1 MRLGQMARKLAMAPS
16 EIVQYLASQQS
27 VIEEN
32 SNIRLTD
39 TQVELLL
46 RKFAPDLING
56 HKPDPLPEP
65 DRADEV
71 VEISVPDAISQI
83 DEIPQETSVTA
94 PVENNRDV
102 NEVNNEEVI
111 KAPKVTLTGLKVL
124 GKIDLPEPK
133 KKESS
138 TPDEPVETGSEM
150 PKQDERKTPE
160 RRKPSREQRSYKN
173 PISLQRERELK
184 AELDKRKEKAAR
196 KKEKKTQNYFKKV
209 KMSPPTKAMR
219 LIDEPTEQLTAEE
232 LKEEPK
238 TWFGK
243 LIKWLST

>member
-1 MRLGQMARKLAMAPS
+1 MRLGQMARKLAIAPS

-39 TQVELLL
+39 TQVDLLL
-46 RKFAPDLING
+46 RKFAPDLVNVY
-56 HKPDPLPEP
+56 KADPLPEP
-65 DRADEV
+65 GPEEA
-71 VEISVPDAISQI
+71 VEISTPVIVPLV
-83 DEIPQETSVTA
+83 DEVPSEASVTE
-94 PVENNRDV
+94 PVENNQDV
-102 NEVNNEEVI
+102 NEVNHEEVI

-133 KKESS
+133 KKESP
-138 TPDEPVETGSEM
+138 TPDSPVEAGTEI
-150 PKQDERKTPE
+150 PKQEERKPYE
-160 RRKPSREQRSYKN
+160 RRKPSREQRPYKN

-184 AELDKRKEKAAR
+184 AELEKRKEKAAQE
-196 KKEKKTQNYFKKV
+196 KERKTQNYLKKV

>member
-16 EIVQYLASQQS
+16 EIVQFLASQQS

-39 TQVELLL
+39 AQVELVL
-46 RKFAPDLING
+46 RKFAPDLLNG
-56 HKPDPLPEP
+56 QKEEP
-65 DRADEV
+65 IVELDV
-71 VEISVPDAISQI
+71 VEEAPEVSVPDIDTVI
-83 DEIPQETSVTA
+83 DESPVEDVVTA
-94 PVENNRDV
+94 PIEDNQETDND
-102 NEVNNEEVI
+102 EII

-133 KKESS
+133 KKES
-138 TPDEPVETGSEM
+138 PASELPAEAENEI
-150 PKQDERKTPE
+150 PKQEERKKPDH
-160 RRKPSREQRSYKN
+160 RKGGRDQRPYKN

-184 AELDKRKEKAAR
+184 AELEKKQERAAQEKER
-196 KKEKKTQNYFKKV
+196 KTQNYLKKV

-243 LIKWLST
+243 FIKWLST